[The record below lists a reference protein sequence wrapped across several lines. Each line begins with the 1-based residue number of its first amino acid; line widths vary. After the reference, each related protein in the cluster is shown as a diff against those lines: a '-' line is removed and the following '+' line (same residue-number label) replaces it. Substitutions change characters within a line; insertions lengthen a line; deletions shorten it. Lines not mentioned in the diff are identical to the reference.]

1 MPDKTTYYAIV
12 GVGRTAGDPSGLAR
26 RRYTGEGRADESLRR
41 NLEWGPTA
49 TITDWEY
56 GNHAGELV
64 EVSEDEAAALI
75 ERFREK
81 WCG

>member
-1 MPDKTTYYAIV
+1 VPDKTTYYAIV